1 MAIPVYKRSLKKTT
15 SLAWEKYSYS
25 PEDPKLVQAFPSG
38 PVIVGR
44 YLWELY
50 KTGGVMS
57 HLMFSHDSNKV
68 HFSGTLSLGEYPE
81 IKLSE
86 E

>member
-50 KTGGVMS
+50 KTGAS
-57 HLMFSHDSNKV
+57 CL
-68 HFSGTLSLGEYPE
+68 T
-81 IKLSE
+81 
-86 E
+86 